1 MARIL
6 PAVGCKNPQTDST
19 VSRFFHRFELPRI
32 LSVSGIRKAKGKGL
46 SAWELLLCLISM
58 VFTDRSISVLEKEG
72 NLPCGKSSLFRFL
85 DNPRFCWRKA
95 VLLFAAKILSSF
107 MKPASGEEKKL
118 FEVLIVDDT
127 LYPRKR
133 SKKVELLSRRHDH
146 SSGRYINGFD
156 LLTVGWSDGHSFVP
170 LAFSLQSSQRQE
182 IRLQEA
188 CPDIDNRTH
197 GGKLRVEAVQGKPAA
212 LRSLLSQISEAG
224 VKTKH
229 ILFDSW
235 FGSTRLL
242 SELLG
247 EGYLPICMVKDWKGM
262 KFRLGGE
269 SLTLNEL
276 YRRVKGRLSYS
287 SRDVMGSVL
296 VSLGEDSKGITRHGH
311 VIFVR
316 NRNRGKRQWLAIL
329 NTDTGLSERE
339 AVRIYG
345 KRWNIEVF
353 FKVCKSVLKL
363 AREVQVRSF
372 DSLVA
377 HTSIVFLRYLLLS
390 CENRLKEDER
400 SHGELFAA
408 LCDELE
414 DISLSQA
421 LELLFAFLEMAA
433 REEALTPLR
442 LKELREVFMADLAE
456 RLRYFRVYKLPLIPA
471 A

>member
-19 VSRFFHRFELPRI
+19 VLRFFRRFELNRI
-32 LSVSGIRKAKGKGL
+32 LDSCGIRKKKGL
-46 SAWELLLCLISM
+46 PSWDIVLCFISM
-58 VFTDRSISVLEKEG
+58 VFANKSISALDKEE
-72 NLPCGKSSLFRFL
+72 NLPCGKSSMFRFL
-85 DNPRFCWRKA
+85 DNPRYCWRKV
-95 VLLFAAKILSSF
+95 VLLFSVKVLFSF
-107 MKPASGEEKKL
+107 VKPAAGKENKL

-146 SSGRYINGFD
+146 SNNQYVKGFD
-156 LLTVGWSDGHSFVP
+156 LLTVGYSDGISFVP
-170 LAFSLQSSQRQE
+170 MAFSLQSSQKKSV
-182 IRLQEA
+182 RLQEA
-188 CPDIDNRTH
+188 CPDIDKRTH
-197 GGKLRVEAVQGKPAA
+197 GGKLRSEAIQGKPKA
-212 LRSLLSQISEAG
+212 LLALLSEISKAG
-224 VKTKH
+224 VKTRH

-235 FGSTRLL
+235 FGSNSLISDL
-242 SELLG
+242 MG

-262 KFRLGGE
+262 KFSLEGE
-269 SLTLNEL
+269 SLTLSQL
-276 YRRVKGRLSYS
+276 YRKVKYRLNYR

-296 VSLGEDSKGITRHGH
+296 VSLGKDSKGNLCHGH

-316 NRNRGKRQWLAIL
+316 NRNKGKREWLAIV
-329 NTDTGLSERE
+329 NTDPSLTERE

-345 KRWNIEVF
+345 KRWDIEVF

-363 AREVQVRSF
+363 ARELQVRSF

-377 HTSIVFLRYLLLS
+377 HTSIVFLRYMLLS
-390 CENRLKEDER
+390 CENRLRQDER

-414 DISLSQA
+414 DISLKQA
-421 LELLFAFLEMAA
+421 IDLLFAYLELAA
-433 REEALTPLR
+433 REEALTPER
-442 LKELREVFMADLAE
+442 LKELQESFMADLAQSI
-456 RLRYFRVYKLPLIPA
+456 RYFQANKIPLSVA

>member
-19 VSRFFHRFELPRI
+19 ITQFFLRFELPRI
-32 LSVSGIRKAKGKGL
+32 LNVCGILKEKGL
-46 SAWELLLCLISM
+46 PTWDTLICLISM
-58 VFTDRSISVLEKEG
+58 VFTDKSIPALEKEG

-85 DNPRFCWRKA
+85 DNSRFCWRK
-95 VLLFAAKILSSF
+95 VLLLFSQKILFSF
-107 MKPASGEEKKL
+107 IKPAAGKKKKL

-146 SSGRYINGFD
+146 NSGQYVKGFD
-156 LLTVGWSDGHSFVP
+156 LLTVGYSDGHSFIP
-170 LAFSLQSSQRQE
+170 LAFSLQSSQKKE
-182 IRLQEA
+182 VRLQEA
-188 CPDIDNRTH
+188 CPDIDKRTH
-197 GGKLRVEAVQGKPAA
+197 GGKLRTEAIRGKPQA
-212 LRSLLSQISEAG
+212 LLSLLSEISKVG
-224 VKTKH
+224 VDTKH

-235 FGSTRLL
+235 FGSNSLISDL
-242 SELLG
+242 MG

-262 KFRLGGE
+262 KFCLNGE
-269 SLTLNEL
+269 SLTLSQL
-276 YRRVKGRLSYS
+276 YRKVKSRLNYA

-296 VSLGEDSKGITRHGH
+296 VSLGKDSKGRLRHGH

-316 NRNRGKRQWLAIL
+316 NRNKSKRQWLAIL
-329 NTDTGLSERE
+329 NTDPRLSDRE

-345 KRWNIEVF
+345 KRWDIEVF

-363 AREVQVRSF
+363 ARELQVRSF

-377 HTSIVFLRYLLLS
+377 HTSIVFLRYMLLS
-390 CENRLKEDER
+390 CENRLSKDDR

-414 DISLSQA
+414 DISLRQA
-421 LELLFAFLEMAA
+421 FDLLFAYLEMAA
-433 REEALTPLR
+433 REEALTPER
-442 LKELREVFMADLAE
+442 LKALQERFMADLAE
-456 RLRYFRVYKLPLIPA
+456 SIRYFQVNKMPLPVA

>member
-19 VSRFFHRFELPRI
+19 VLSFFRRFELNRI
-32 LSVSGIRKAKGKGL
+32 LDICGIRKKKGL
-46 SAWELLLCLISM
+46 PSWDIVLCLISM
-58 VFTDRSISVLEKEG
+58 VFTNKSISALDKEE

-85 DNPRFCWRKA
+85 DNPRYCWRKV
-95 VLLFAAKILSSF
+95 VLLFSLKILF
-107 MKPASGEEKKL
+107 TFVKPAAGKENRL

-127 LYPRKR
+127 LYPRNR

-146 SSGRYINGFD
+146 NSNQYVKGFD
-156 LLTVGWSDGHSFVP
+156 LLTVGYSDGISFIP
-170 LAFSLQSSQRQE
+170 MAFSLQSSQKE
-182 IRLQEA
+182 NVRLQEA
-188 CPDIDNRTH
+188 SPDIDKRTY
-197 GGKLRVEAVQGKPAA
+197 GGKLRSEAIQGKPKV
-212 LRSLLSQISEAG
+212 LLSLLSEISKAG
-224 VKTKH
+224 VKTRH

-235 FGSTRLL
+235 FGSNRLISDL
-242 SELLG
+242 MG

-262 KFRLGGE
+262 KFHLDGE
-269 SLTLNEL
+269 SFTLSQL
-276 YRRVKGRLSYS
+276 YSKAKWRLDHK

-296 VSLGEDSKGITRHGH
+296 VSLGNDSNGNVCHGH

-316 NRNRGKRQWLAIL
+316 NRNKGKREWLAIL
-329 NTDTGLSERE
+329 NTDPRLTERE

-345 KRWNIEVF
+345 KRWDIEVF

-363 AREVQVRSF
+363 ARELQVRSF

-377 HTSIVFLRYLLLS
+377 HTSIVFLRYMLLS
-390 CENRLKEDER
+390 CENRLCQDER

-414 DISLSQA
+414 DISLKQA
-421 LELLFAFLEMAA
+421 IDLLFAYLEIAA
-433 REEALTPLR
+433 REEALTPER
-442 LKELREVFMADLAE
+442 LKVLQESFMADLAQSIK
-456 RLRYFRVYKLPLIPA
+456 YFQVNKLQIHLA

>member
-19 VSRFFHRFELPRI
+19 VSRFFCRFELNRI
-32 LSVSGIRKAKGKGL
+32 LNTCGFKKEKGL
-46 SAWELLLCLISM
+46 PAWDLLLCLISM
-58 VFTDRSISVLEKEG
+58 VFTNKSIPALEKDK

-85 DNPRFCWRKA
+85 DNPRLCWRK
-95 VLLFAAKILSSF
+95 VLLLFSRKILLSF
-107 MKPASGEEKKL
+107 MKPAQGEKKNL

-133 SKKVELLSRRHDH
+133 SKKVELLSRRYDH
-146 SSGRYINGFD
+146 SSGQYVRGFD

-170 LAFSLQSSQRQE
+170 LAFSLQSSQKKE
-182 IRLQEA
+182 VRLQEA
-188 CPDIDNRTH
+188 RSDIDQRTH
-197 GGKLRVEAVQGKPAA
+197 GARLRNEAVIGKPEA
-212 LRSLLSQISEAG
+212 LRSLLSQISGAG
-224 VKTKH
+224 VETKH

-235 FGSTRLL
+235 FGSNRLIA
-242 SELLG
+242 ELMG

-262 KFRLGGE
+262 RFHLDGE
-269 SLTLNEL
+269 KLTLEGL
-276 YRRVKGRLSYS
+276 YRKVKGKLDHR

-296 VSLGEDSKGITRHGH
+296 VSLGEDSKGQLRHGH

-316 NRNRGKRQWLAIL
+316 NRNNGKRRWLAVL
-329 NTDTGLSERE
+329 NTDANLSDRE

-345 KRWNIEVF
+345 KRWDIEVF

-363 AREVQVRSF
+363 ARELQVRSF

-390 CENRLKEDER
+390 CENRLREDGR
-400 SHGELFAA
+400 SHGELFAV

-414 DISLSQA
+414 DISLRQA
-421 LELLFAFLEMAA
+421 MELLFAFLETAA
-433 REEALTPLR
+433 REEALTPECLKKLQERFMGDLVKSLR
-442 LKELREVFMADLAE
+442 FFQEHNI
-456 RLRYFRVYKLPLIPA
+456 PLGFA